1 MKLSQEN
8 ILLNRRK
15 LQGQN
20 TTPTW
25 TIIHG
30 ILSHVQ
36 KEKNIVG
43 SRWVFKVKRDA
54 SGSTQKYKARLV
66 AKGYSYLEGIDY
78 QEVFS
83 PVARYDSIKSLLAV
97 KCVRLG
103 HSSNGC

>member
-1 MKLSQEN
+1 MDN
-8 ILLNRRK
+8 H
-15 LQGQN
+15 
-20 TTPTW
+20 TW
-25 TIIHG
+25 DLVPCPEG
-30 ILSHVQ
+30 
-36 KEKNIVG
+36 KNIVG
-43 SRWVFKVKRDA
+43 SRWVFTVKRDA